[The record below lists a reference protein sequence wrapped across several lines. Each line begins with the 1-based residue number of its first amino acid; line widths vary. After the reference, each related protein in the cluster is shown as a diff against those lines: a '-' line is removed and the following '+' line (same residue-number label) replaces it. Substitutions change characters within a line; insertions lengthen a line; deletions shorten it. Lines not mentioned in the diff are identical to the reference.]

1 MQCPVTSR
9 GPRNI
14 ATSYFLLLCW
24 IMMGMMEMVLTVMMK
39 YIENFIF
46 RIERIE
52 EFCDQKIRFGGFRQ
66 YALQLVLILWIFTL
80 WPDFWP
86 TADLFG
92 EIFQCLRQLKIL
104 EQKKLTF
111 FPFNEYAIK
120 WETRRVWSCK
130 GPWYAVAAGS
140 WVYMQ
145 IFVQAWQHLQIVL
158 FVREHLLD

>member
-52 EFCDQKIRFGGFRQ
+52 EFCVQKIRFGGFRQ
-66 YALQLVLILWIFTL
+66 YALQLVLIW
-80 WPDFWP
+80 
-86 TADLFG
+86 
-92 EIFQCLRQLKIL
+92 
-104 EQKKLTF
+104 
-111 FPFNEYAIK
+111 
-120 WETRRVWSCK
+120 
-130 GPWYAVAAGS
+130 
-140 WVYMQ
+140 
-145 IFVQAWQHLQIVL
+145 
-158 FVREHLLD
+158 